1 MSFLH
6 RRIRS
11 IEDRAERTHPPR
23 DNHPDLTLLDND
35 ELRWIR
41 DTLAQQ
47 TGPKI
52 DLKQLTTEELERLE
66 NLLIKASPKKHKE
79 ITDDE

>member
-1 MSFLH
+1 MAIE
-6 RRIRS
+6 RRIQD
-11 IEDRAERTHPPR
+11 IEQRAERTHPPR
-23 DNHPDLTLLDND
+23 DNSPDLTLLDND

-66 NLLIKASPKKHKE
+66 NLLIKATPQHKDIE
-79 ITDDE
+79 SDDE